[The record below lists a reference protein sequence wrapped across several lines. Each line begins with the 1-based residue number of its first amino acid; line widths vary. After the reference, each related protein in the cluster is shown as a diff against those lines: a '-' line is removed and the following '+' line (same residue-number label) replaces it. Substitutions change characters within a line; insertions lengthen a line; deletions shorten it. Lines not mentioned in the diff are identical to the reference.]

1 MAVDITRHAID
12 HIGKPEAADSVL
24 VYNRTLKHYTCSMKT
39 MVNESAIQIIDNG
52 VLYMSNNYTIMYT

>member
-24 VYNRTLKHYTCSMKT
+24 VYNRILKHYFEKQSTRVVRK
-39 MVNESAIQIIDNG
+39 QW
-52 VLYMSNNYTIMYT
+52 